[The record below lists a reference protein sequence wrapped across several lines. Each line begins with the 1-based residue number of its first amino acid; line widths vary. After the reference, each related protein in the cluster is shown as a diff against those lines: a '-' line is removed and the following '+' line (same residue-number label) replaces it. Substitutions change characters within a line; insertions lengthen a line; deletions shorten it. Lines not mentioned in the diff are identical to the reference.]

1 VRRGRQGIAGVI
13 AAVVLA
19 AAAGPA
25 AAQAPGPEPGRG
37 VPAPRPLTL
46 VDALTTGLRDNQQ
59 LRIAGFEVAIA
70 RAQLAQA
77 RGLKAGTVTAQ
88 ASYTRVPDT
97 GPITI
102 AFFSHG
108 VLHTLVLPAPSP
120 NLYDLRFV
128 LQYPLYTG
136 GRIESQIALAE
147 ANVRGAEAAL
157 ERVKVQIIYDIRQA
171 YYRLLLAQAGSDVAD
186 RTVALAAESLRVAK
200 ARVSAGAAA
209 RFDEVQAEVNLAAAR
224 QSQVRART
232 AIAQASH
239 ALAALLSLPLDTP
252 LVLRDGFST
261 EPVTTPLDRLIA
273 RALEA
278 RPELAELRARQ
289 AAAQAAIALAESGA
303 KPTVGLNG
311 VVSYGNTGGLF
322 AGTAAA
328 GNWSIT
334 LAGTLNLYDGGI
346 TRERIKEAQL
356 RLEQLKATE
365 ALQRQGIELEVRLAY
380 LTLQSAREELAGA
393 DALVAQ
399 AREALRI
406 ATVRF
411 EAGVGITLEVLS
423 AQTNASQA
431 ESARAQALYAYSVAL
446 AALERAVG
454 APVQ

>member
-1 VRRGRQGIAGVI
+1 MLMLLVAIAET
-13 AAVVLA
+13 
-19 AAAGPA
+19 A
-25 AAQAPGPEPGRG
+25 AAQTR
-37 VPAPRPLTL
+37 APRALTL
-46 VDALTTGLRDNQQ
+46 ADALATGLRDNQQ
-59 LRIAGFEVAIA
+59 LRVAAFEVSIA

-77 RGLKAGTVTAQ
+77 RGLRAGTLTAQ
-88 ASYTRVPDT
+88 GSYTRVPDT

-102 AFFSHG
+102 FFVSHG
-108 VLHTLVLPAPSP
+108 VLHSIVLPAPSP
-120 NLYDLRFV
+120 NLFDLRLV
-128 LQYPLYTG
+128 YQYPLYTG

-147 ANVRGAEAAL
+147 ANVKGAEAAL
-157 ERVKVQIIYDIRQA
+157 ERLKVQIIHDVRQA
-171 YYRLLLAQAGSDVAD
+171 YYRLLLAQASAEVAD
-186 RTVALAAESLRVAK
+186 RTVALASESLRVAR
-200 ARVSAGAAA
+200 ARVAAGAAA
-209 RFDEVQAEVNLAAAR
+209 RFDEVQAEVNLATAR

-239 ALAALLSLPLDTP
+239 ALAALLNLPLDTT

-273 RALEA
+273 RALES

-289 AAAQAAIALAESGA
+289 AAAQAAIQLAESGA
-303 KPTVGLNG
+303 KPTVGLNAAAN
-311 VVSYGNTGGLF
+311 YGNSGGLF
-322 AGTAAA
+322 AGTIAS
-328 GNWSIT
+328 GGWSVT
-334 LAGTLNLYDGGI
+334 LAATLNLFDGGI

-356 RLEQLKATE
+356 RLEQLKAAE

-393 DALVAQ
+393 DALVRQ

-411 EAGVGITLEVLS
+411 EAGVGITLEVLT

-431 ESARAQALYAYSVAL
+431 EVARAQALYAYSAAL

-454 APVQ
+454 TVP

>member
-1 VRRGRQGIAGVI
+1 MLTLLVAIAET
-13 AAVVLA
+13 
-19 AAAGPA
+19 A
-25 AAQAPGPEPGRG
+25 AAQPR
-37 VPAPRPLTL
+37 APRALT
-46 VDALTTGLRDNQQ
+46 VTDALTIGLRDNQQ
-59 LRIAGFEVAIA
+59 LRVAAFEVAIT

-102 AFFSHG
+102 FFVSHG
-108 VLHTLVLPAPSP
+108 VIHTIILPAPSP
-120 NLYDLRFV
+120 NLFDLRLV

-147 ANVRGAEAAL
+147 ASVKGAEAAL
-157 ERVKVQIIYDIRQA
+157 ERLKLQIIHDVRQA
-171 YYRLLLAQAGSDVAD
+171 YYRLLLAQVGAEVAD
-186 RTVALAAESLRVAK
+186 RTVALAAESLRVAR
-200 ARVSAGAAA
+200 ARVAAGAAA
-209 RFDEVQAEVNLAAAR
+209 RFDEVQADVNLATAR

-239 ALAALLSLPLDTP
+239 ALAALLNLPLDTP
-252 LVLRDGFST
+252 LDLRDGFNT
-261 EPVTTPLDRLIA
+261 QPVTTPLDRLIA
-273 RALEA
+273 RALET

-303 KPTVGLNG
+303 KPTVGLNAAAN
-311 VVSYGNTGGLF
+311 YGNSGGLF
-322 AGTAAA
+322 AGTIAS
-328 GNWSIT
+328 GGWSVT
-334 LAGTLNLYDGGI
+334 LAATLNLFDGGI

-356 RLEQLKATE
+356 RLEQLKAAE

-380 LTLQSAREELAGA
+380 LPLQSAREELAGA
-393 DALVAQ
+393 DALVTQ

-411 EAGVGITLEVLS
+411 EAGVGITLEVLT

-431 ESARAQALYAYSVAL
+431 EVARAQALYAYSAAL

-454 APVQ
+454 TVP